1 MSVIIVKLDNVHRD
15 EQETLKEYLESKC
28 WDWKE
33 IEKEDDELATE
44 PAKPKTTKEYF
55 DECLLRWGG
64 SVKRK

>member
-33 IEKEDDELATE
+33 IDSERIIENDRQNIEIK
-44 PAKPKTTKEYF
+44 
-55 DECLLRWGG
+55 
-64 SVKRK
+64 